1 MKQSVSLKGNKD
13 GFMLTLDESAS
24 FTTIIEELEQLL
36 EHLKTEAKKTDAEE
50 EKKEIHLEIST
61 GNRLLSDE
69 EKKEI
74 TEKIKNNSQFEIKKI
89 NSAVITYEDALAW
102 QQAVSLQMKIQTI
115 RSGQVLQAP
124 GDILFVGKVHPG
136 GVIRA
141 NGNIFIIGE
150 LHGIAHAGFEGD
162 ATAVVVADFH
172 TNAQVRIADNIQI
185 IENQSADKE
194 QIKKNE
200 FAYINDLHILDF
212 ESLDQ
217 LRKMRPNLGKVTG
230 GLKSWVQQ

>member
-1 MKQSVSLKGNKD
+1 
-13 GFMLTLDESAS
+13 
-24 FTTIIEELEQLL
+24 ELEQLL

-89 NSAVITYEDALAW
+89 NSAVITYENALAW
-102 QQAVSLQMKIQTI
+102 QQAVSLQMEIQTI
-115 RSGQVLQAP
+115 RSGQVLQAS

-136 GVIRA
+136 GGIRA

-162 ATAVVVADFH
+162 ATAV
-172 TNAQVRIADNIQI
+172 
-185 IENQSADKE
+185 
-194 QIKKNE
+194 
-200 FAYINDLHILDF
+200 FA
-212 ESLDQ
+212 
-217 LRKMRPNLGKVTG
+217 
-230 GLKSWVQQ
+230 